1 MTGDRNNLL
10 SGIQAA
16 GGIKALKK
24 VDRTKVRDRS
34 TPMVP
39 GAEDSGP
46 AGSGMPPAANAGG
59 GGGMQDAL
67 AAALAKRKKK
77 IVDSGEL
84 FGKVMSGRMFA
95 NLEQMMRRIRMTT
108 IGRCVY
114 MSEGMR
120 CS

>member
-1 MTGDRNNLL
+1 ML

-39 GAEDSGP
+39 GAEADTGP
-46 AGSGMPPAANAGG
+46 AGSGMPPASGG

-84 FGKVMSGRMFA
+84 LAM
-95 NLEQMMRRIRMTT
+95 
-108 IGRCVY
+108 IG
-114 MSEGMR
+114 
-120 CS
+120 